1 MVVEASAVVAREG
14 RPVAAPGRWSTLML
28 LVAVT
33 APQLGL
39 SLLNPS
45 TPQMAIDLHTS
56 VSAVQLTL
64 SCYMAGYAV
73 SMFAA
78 GVLADRFDA
87 RALQA
92 LGLVVFA
99 LGGVL
104 AAAAPTVAVLGAA
117 RFVQAVGGT
126 SATVLC
132 RLVIQRRYPTDA
144 RMHLLTSLSI
154 VIAATPALSPFLG
167 SALVQVAPWRALFL
181 ALAAVGVLLA
191 LAFLRLVPTAAP
203 ASPVAPS
210 PRAVGRGVAEAL
222 SHRGFPRHA
231 VVISL
236 AWMGYFLFIEQ
247 SAFILQG
254 LHGVTEIQYGL
265 LLIVPA
271 LGYIAGSVVIRRAS
285 SARTAVRLCTI
296 GSALGAAA
304 LVGLA
309 AAGVPTVAAV
319 VLPLAVGFLGVGA
332 AIPFAQAG
340 LLELDLRAQGVG
352 AGLFFFLQM
361 GAGAVYSVVVEALH
375 LRSALSTSVAIG
387 LPLLALAVVVWATT
401 GTRAGRSPA

>member
-1 MVVEASAVVAREG
+1 MAEASAVADREET
-14 RPVAAPGRWSTLML
+14 VVSAPGRWTTIML

-56 VSAVQLTL
+56 VSAIQLTL

-87 RALQA
+87 RSLQA
-92 LGLVVFA
+92 LGLVLFA

-104 AAAAPTVAVLGAA
+104 AAAAPTVAVLGVA

-154 VIAATPALSPFLG
+154 VIAATPALSPFFG

-181 ALAAVGVLLA
+181 GLAAVGLVLA

-203 ASPVAPS
+203 SSPVAPT
-210 PRAVGRGVAEAL
+210 PRAIGRGVAEAFA
-222 SHRGFPRHA
+222 RKGFHRHA

-254 LHGVTEIQYGL
+254 LHGATEIQYGL

-271 LGYIAGSVVIRRAS
+271 LGYIAGSVVIRRAAV
-285 SARTAVRLCTI
+285 ARTAVRLCTI
-296 GSALGAAA
+296 GSALGGAA
-304 LVGLA
+304 LVALA
-309 AAGVPTVAAV
+309 ATGVPTAAAV

-340 LLELDLRAQGVG
+340 LLELDLKAQGVG

-375 LRSALSTSVAIG
+375 LRSSVSTSVAIG
-387 LPLLALAVVVWATT
+387 LPLLALAAVVWGTT
-401 GTRAGRSPA
+401 RTRS

>member
-1 MVVEASAVVAREG
+1 VVRVVAEASAASERREAVVS
-14 RPVAAPGRWSTLML
+14 APGRWTTVML

-78 GVLADRFDA
+78 GVLADRYDA
-87 RALQA
+87 RTLQA
-92 LGLVVFA
+92 LGLVLFA

-104 AAAAPTVAVLGAA
+104 AAAAPTVAVLGVA

-154 VIAATPALSPFLG
+154 VIAATPALSPFFG

-181 ALAAVGVLLA
+181 GLAAVGLALA
-191 LAFLRLVPTAAP
+191 LAFLRLVPS
-203 ASPVAPS
+203 ASPTTPVAPS
-210 PRAVGRGVAEAL
+210 PRAIGRGVAEAF
-222 SHRGFPRHA
+222 SRPGFHRHA

-254 LHGVTEIQYGL
+254 LHGATEIQYGL

-271 LGYIAGSVVIRRAS
+271 LGYIAGSVVIRRAAE
-285 SARTAVRLCTI
+285 ARTAVRACTI
-296 GSALGAAA
+296 GSAVGGAA
-304 LVGLA
+304 LVALA
-309 AAGVPTVAAV
+309 ATGVPTAAAV
-319 VLPLAVGFLGVGA
+319 VLPLAIGFLGVGA
-332 AIPFAQAG
+332 SIPFAQAG
-340 LLELDLRAQGVG
+340 LLELDLKAQGVG

-361 GAGAVYSVVVEALH
+361 GAGAVYSVLIEALH

-387 LPLLALAVVVWATT
+387 LPLLALCAVVWGTT
-401 GTRAGRSPA
+401 RRTA

>member
-1 MVVEASAVVAREG
+1 MAEASAVAERQEAV
-14 RPVAAPGRWSTLML
+14 VSAPGRWTTIML

-45 TPQMAIDLHTS
+45 TPQMALDLHTS
-56 VSAVQLTL
+56 ISAVQLTL

-92 LGLVVFA
+92 LGLVLFA

-104 AAAAPTVAVLGAA
+104 AAGAPTVAVLGVA

-181 ALAAVGVLLA
+181 GLAAVGLVLA

-203 ASPVAPS
+203 STPVAPT
-210 PRAVGRGVAEAL
+210 PRAIGRGIAEAFAR
-222 SHRGFPRHA
+222 RGFHRHA

-254 LHGVTEIQYGL
+254 LHGATEIQYGL

-271 LGYIAGSVVIRRAS
+271 LGYIAGSVVIRRAAV
-285 SARTAVRLCTI
+285 ARIAVRLCTI
-296 GSALGAAA
+296 GSAIGAAT
-304 LVGLA
+304 LILLA
-309 AAGVPTVAAV
+309 ATGVPTAAAV

-340 LLELDLRAQGVG
+340 LLELDLKAQGVG
-352 AGLFFFLQM
+352 AGLFFFVQM
-361 GAGAVYSVVVEALH
+361 GAGALYSVVVEALH
-375 LRSALSTSVAIG
+375 LRSAVSTSVAIG
-387 LPLLALAVVVWATT
+387 LPLLALAAVVWGT
-401 GTRAGRSPA
+401 TRARA

>member
-1 MVVEASAVVAREG
+1 MS
-14 RPVAAPGRWSTLML
+14 APGRWTTIML

-45 TPQMAIDLHTS
+45 TPQMALDLHTS
-56 VSAVQLTL
+56 ISAVQLTL

-92 LGLVVFA
+92 LGLVLFA

-104 AAAAPTVAVLGAA
+104 AAGAPTVAVLGVA

-181 ALAAVGVLLA
+181 GLAAVGLVLA

-203 ASPVAPS
+203 STPVAPT
-210 PRAVGRGVAEAL
+210 PRAIGRGIAEAFAR
-222 SHRGFPRHA
+222 RGFHRHA

-254 LHGVTEIQYGL
+254 LHGATEIQYGL

-271 LGYIAGSVVIRRAS
+271 LGYIAGSVVIRRAAV
-285 SARTAVRLCTI
+285 ARIAVRLCTI
-296 GSALGAAA
+296 GSAIGAAT
-304 LVGLA
+304 LILLA
-309 AAGVPTVAAV
+309 ATGVPTAAAV

-340 LLELDLRAQGVG
+340 LLELDLKAQGVG
-352 AGLFFFLQM
+352 AGLFFFVQM
-361 GAGAVYSVVVEALH
+361 GAGALYSVVVEALH
-375 LRSALSTSVAIG
+375 LRSAVSTSVAIG
-387 LPLLALAVVVWATT
+387 LPLLALAAVVWGT
-401 GTRAGRSPA
+401 TRARA

>member
-1 MVVEASAVVAREG
+1 MAEASAVAERQEAV
-14 RPVAAPGRWSTLML
+14 VSAPGRWTTIML

-45 TPQMAIDLHTS
+45 TPQMALDLHTS
-56 VSAVQLTL
+56 ISAVQLTL

-92 LGLVVFA
+92 LGLVLFA

-104 AAAAPTVAVLGAA
+104 AAGAPTVAVLGVA

-181 ALAAVGVLLA
+181 GLAAVGLVLA

-203 ASPVAPS
+203 STPVAPT
-210 PRAVGRGVAEAL
+210 PRAIGRGVAEAFAR
-222 SHRGFPRHA
+222 RGFHRHA

-254 LHGVTEIQYGL
+254 LHGATEIQYGL

-271 LGYIAGSVVIRRAS
+271 LGYIAGSVVIRRAAV
-285 SARTAVRLCTI
+285 ARIAVRLCTI
-296 GSALGAAA
+296 GSAIGAAT
-304 LVGLA
+304 LILLA
-309 AAGVPTVAAV
+309 ATGVPTAAAV

-340 LLELDLRAQGVG
+340 LLELDLKAQGVG
-352 AGLFFFLQM
+352 AGLFFFVQM
-361 GAGAVYSVVVEALH
+361 GAGALYSVVVEALH
-375 LRSALSTSVAIG
+375 LRSAVSTSVAIG
-387 LPLLALAVVVWATT
+387 LPLLALAAVVWGT
-401 GTRAGRSPA
+401 TRARA

>member
-1 MVVEASAVVAREG
+1 MAEASAVADRAAAV
-14 RPVAAPGRWSTLML
+14 VSAPGRWTTIML

-45 TPQMAIDLHTS
+45 TPQMASDLHTT

-92 LGLVVFA
+92 LGLVLFA

-104 AAAAPTVAVLGAA
+104 AAAAPTVAVLGVA
-117 RFVQAVGGT
+117 RFIQAVGGT

-132 RLVIQRRYPTDA
+132 RLVIQRRYPADT
-144 RMHLLTSLSI
+144 RLHLLTSLSI
-154 VIAATPALSPFLG
+154 VIAATPALSPFFG

-181 ALAAVGVLLA
+181 GLAAVGVVLA
-191 LAFLRLVPTAAP
+191 AAFLRLVPPAP
-203 ASPVAPS
+203 PATPVAPS
-210 PRAVGRGVAEAL
+210 PRAIGRGIAEAL
-222 SHRGFPRHA
+222 ARRGFHRHA

-247 SAFILQG
+247 SAFVLQE
-254 LHGVTEIQYGL
+254 LHGATEIEYGL

-271 LGYIAGSVVIRRAS
+271 LGYIGGSVVIRRATR
-285 SARTAVRLCTI
+285 ARTAVRLCTI
-296 GSALGAAA
+296 GSALGGGM
-304 LVGLA
+304 LVVLA
-309 AAGVPTVAAV
+309 AAGVPTATAV
-319 VLPLAVGFLGVGA
+319 VVPLAVGFLGVGA
-332 AIPFAQAG
+332 SIPFAQAG

-361 GAGAVYSVVVEALH
+361 GAGAVYSVIVEALH

-387 LPLLALAVVVWATT
+387 LPLVALAVVVWATT
-401 GTRAGRSPA
+401 GARAERSPA

>member
-1 MVVEASAVVAREG
+1 MAEAAAVSDRGVA
-14 RPVAAPGRWSTLML
+14 VAGPGRWATIML

-64 SCYMAGYAV
+64 SSYMAGYAV

-87 RALQA
+87 RTLQA
-92 LGLVVFA
+92 LGLLVFA
-99 LGGVL
+99 VGGLV
-104 AAAAPTVAVLGAA
+104 AAAAPNVAVLGAA

-154 VIAATPALSPFLG
+154 VIAATPAISPFFG
-167 SALVQVAPWRALFL
+167 SALVQVAPWRSLFV
-181 ALAAVGVLLA
+181 ALAAVGVVLA
-191 LAFLRLVPTAAP
+191 AAFLRLVPAAP
-203 ASPVAPS
+203 PAVPVPPT
-210 PRAVGRGVAEAL
+210 PRAVGRGIAEAL
-222 SHRGFPRHA
+222 SRSGFHRYA
-231 VVISL
+231 LVISV

-254 LHGVTEIQYGL
+254 LHGATELQYGL

-271 LGYIAGSVVIRRAS
+271 LGYISGSVLVRRAS
-285 SARTAVRLCTI
+285 SVRVAVRI
-296 GSALGAAA
+296 GAAGSAIGGVA
-304 LVGLA
+304 LVALA
-309 AAGVPTVAAV
+309 AGGVTTSAAV
-319 VLPLAVGFLGVGA
+319 VLPLAIGFLGVGA

-340 LLELDLRAQGVG
+340 LLELDLKAQGVG

-361 GAGAVYSVVVEALH
+361 AAGAVYSVVIEALH

-387 LPLLALAVVVWATT
+387 VPLVLLAVIVGAL
-401 GTRAGRSPA
+401 TRGRE

>member
-1 MVVEASAVVAREG
+1 MRE
-14 RPVAAPGRWSTLML
+14 PGRWTTVML

-45 TPQMAIDLHTS
+45 TPQMALDLHTS
-56 VSAVQLTL
+56 VAAVQLTL

-87 RALQA
+87 RTLQA
-92 LGLVVFA
+92 LGLLLFA
-99 LGGVL
+99 LGGLV
-104 AAAAPTVAVLGAA
+104 AASAPNVAVLGAA

-132 RLVIQRRYPTDA
+132 RLVIQRRYPADA

-167 SALVQVAPWRALFL
+167 SALVQVAPWRGLFVG
-181 ALAAVGVLLA
+181 LAAVGVVLA
-191 LAFLRLVPTAAP
+191 LAFLQLVPRARP
-203 ASPVAPS
+203 AVPVPPT
-210 PRAVGRGVAEAL
+210 PRAVGRGIAEAL
-222 SHRGFPRHA
+222 SRRGFHRHA

-254 LHGVTEIQYGL
+254 LYGATEIQYGL

-271 LGYIAGSVVIRRAS
+271 LGYIAGSMLIRRSA
-285 SARTAVRLCTI
+285 SARTAVRLGAA
-296 GSALGAAA
+296 GSAVGAVA
-304 LVGLA
+304 LVALA
-309 AAGVPTVAAV
+309 AAGAPTAAV
-319 VLPLAVGFLGVGA
+319 VVVPLAIGFLGVGA
-332 AIPFAQAG
+332 AIPFAQNG
-340 LLELDLRAQGVG
+340 LLELDLQAQGVG
-352 AGLFFFLQM
+352 AGLFFFIQM
-361 GAGAVYSVVVEALH
+361 AAGAAYSVVIEALH
-375 LRSALSTSVAIG
+375 LRSALSTSIAIG
-387 LPLLALAVVVWATT
+387 LPLLALATIIWATT
-401 GTRAGRSPA
+401 RKRR

>member
-1 MVVEASAVVAREG
+1 MS
-14 RPVAAPGRWSTLML
+14 APGRWTTIML

-56 VSAVQLTL
+56 VSAIQLTL

-87 RALQA
+87 RSLQA
-92 LGLVVFA
+92 LGLVLFA

-104 AAAAPTVAVLGAA
+104 AAAAPTVAVLGVA

-154 VIAATPALSPFLG
+154 VIAATPALSPFFG

-181 ALAAVGVLLA
+181 GLAAVGLVLA

-203 ASPVAPS
+203 SSPVAPT
-210 PRAVGRGVAEAL
+210 PRAIGRGVAEAFA
-222 SHRGFPRHA
+222 RKGFHRHA

-254 LHGVTEIQYGL
+254 LHGATEIQYGL

-271 LGYIAGSVVIRRAS
+271 LGYIAGSVVIRRAAGARS
-285 SARTAVRLCTI
+285 PVRGCTRGSAR
-296 GSALGAAA
+296 GGAARVA
-304 LVGLA
+304 RA
-309 AAGVPTVAAV
+309 AAGVPTAAAV

-340 LLELDLRAQGVG
+340 LLELDLKAQGVG

-375 LRSALSTSVAIG
+375 LRSSVSTSVAIG
-387 LPLLALAVVVWATT
+387 LPLLALAAVVWGTT
-401 GTRAGRSPA
+401 RTRS

>member
-1 MVVEASAVVAREG
+1 MAEASAVAERAE
-14 RPVAAPGRWSTLML
+14 AAVGTPGRWSTIML

-92 LGLVVFA
+92 LGLVLFA

-104 AAAAPTVAVLGAA
+104 AAAAPTVAVLGVA

-154 VIAATPALSPFLG
+154 VIAATPAISPFFG

-181 ALAAVGVLLA
+181 GLAAVGLVLA
-191 LAFLRLVPTAAP
+191 LAFLRLVPTAVP
-203 ASPVAPS
+203 ATPVAPT
-210 PRAVGRGVAEAL
+210 PRAIGRGVAEAFA
-222 SHRGFPRHA
+222 RTGFHRHA

-254 LHGVTEIQYGL
+254 LHGATEIQYGL

-271 LGYIAGSVVIRRAS
+271 LGYIAGSVVIRRSAV
-285 SARTAVRLCTI
+285 ARTAVRLCTI
-296 GSALGAAA
+296 GSALGGGA
-304 LVGLA
+304 LVALA
-309 AAGVPTVAAV
+309 AAGVPTAAAV
-319 VLPLAVGFLGVGA
+319 VIPLAVGFLGVGA

-340 LLELDLRAQGVG
+340 LLELDLKAQGVG

-361 GAGAVYSVVVEALH
+361 GAGAMYSVVIEALH
-375 LRSALSTSVAIG
+375 LRSAVSTSVAIG
-387 LPLLALAVVVWATT
+387 LPLLALAAVVWGT
-401 GTRAGRSPA
+401 TRAKA

>member
-1 MVVEASAVVAREG
+1 
-14 RPVAAPGRWSTLML
+14 ML

-45 TPQMAIDLHTS
+45 TPTIAIDLHTS

-92 LGLVVFA
+92 LGLALFA
-99 LGGVL
+99 VGGVL
-104 AAAAPTVAVLGAA
+104 AAAAPTVAVLGVA

-154 VIAATPALSPFLG
+154 VIAATPALSPFFG
-167 SALVQVAPWRALFL
+167 SALVQIAPWRALFL
-181 ALAAVGVLLA
+181 GLAAVGLVLA
-191 LAFLRLVPTAAP
+191 LAFLRLVPPAAP
-203 ASPVAPS
+203 ATPVAPT
-210 PRAVGRGVAEAL
+210 PRAIGRGIAEGFRR
-222 SHRGFPRHA
+222 RGFRRHA

-254 LHGVTEIQYGL
+254 LRGATEIQYGL

-285 SARTAVRLCTI
+285 SARKAVRWCTI
-296 GSALGAAA
+296 GSALGGAV
-304 LVGLA
+304 LVALA
-309 AAGVPTVAAV
+309 AAGVPTAAAV
-319 VLPLAVGFLGVGA
+319 VIPLAVGFLGVGA
-332 AIPFAQAG
+332 SIPFAQAG
-340 LLELDLRAQGVG
+340 LLELDLTAQGVG

-361 GAGAVYSVVVEALH
+361 GAGAVYSVAIEALH

-387 LPLLALAVVVWATT
+387 LPLLALAAVVWATT
-401 GTRAGRSPA
+401 RERRVSSAHDAPPTRTG